1 MVVIQAEQVE
11 RTGCNMVLTR
21 KQSAQDE
28 QTKIKKGALRA
39 PKIKQED
46 IYIFIYLSLRLLS

>member
-46 IYIFIYLSLRLLS
+46 IYIFI